1 MSKNIRVRG
10 GINIQRTILTVVAKI
25 RSLYF
30 CLKEIKF
37 EFQLYN
43 RSNTYIGINI
53 DIYISRHE
61 LITFDCIARI
71 NHDCVIHLP
80 SREQSTRQILP
91 VFTGTNSILIPYDS

>member
-1 MSKNIRVRG
+1 MLKNIRVRG

-43 RSNTYIGINI
+43 RSNMYIGINI

-61 LITFDCIARI
+61 LITFDYIARI
-71 NHDCVIHLP
+71 NRCVIHLP